1 MNTCGTTCSD
11 SFSHNTEWVTYEAM
25 SFMKDALS
33 TNTSFFAYVNPSPPH
48 GSDSR
53 YSLRDVDSDS
63 YGPYY
68 CTASPNGTLTDSWTQ
83 TCGTSMGTAAD
94 FSDVC
99 QTCNFKSRTEIWQD
113 AADTSGINKK
123 STVAGVSWVDQSIGA
138 IYDFLSENGVLDDTI
153 IIVLS
158 DNGYAKSTLYEWGVR
173 TMMHVR
179 FPNGNISPSTVV
191 DEPVTNLDIVPSI
204 LDFIGAQGMFCTR
217 FLLEHH

>member
-1 MNTCGTTCSD
+1 MISLFFMFFCYVTQITRISLVPFKKITRKSILIRTLDCYASNTG
-11 SFSHNTEWVTYEAM
+11 
-25 SFMKDALS
+25 
-33 TNTSFFAYVNPSPPH
+33 
-48 GSDSR
+48 
-53 YSLRDVDSDS
+53 
-63 YGPYY
+63 
-68 CTASPNGTLTDSWTQ
+68 TASPSGTLTDSWTQ

-94 FSDVC
+94 FSNIC

-204 LDFIGAQGMFCTR
+204 LDFIGAQGNVFSKTCFSPGVSSPTQHTCKKVR
-217 FLLEHH
+217 SRPTD